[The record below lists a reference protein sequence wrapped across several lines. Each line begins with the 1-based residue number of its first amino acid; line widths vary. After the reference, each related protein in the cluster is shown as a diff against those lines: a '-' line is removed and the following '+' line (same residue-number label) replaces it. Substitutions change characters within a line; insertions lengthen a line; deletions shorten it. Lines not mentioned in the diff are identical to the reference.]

1 MAGLQGLAQPG
12 AGEMIPGRWSRIE
25 ALFDEALRR
34 EGAEHDAFL
43 ARLDSEDAALAAELR
58 SLLSAHEGRGPL
70 DELADAMTGPAVR
83 RVFRLE
89 AGDRIG
95 PYRVEREIGS
105 GGMATVYLARDGKHD
120 RPVAI
125 KVLRPGL
132 AATLGTER
140 FLREIEIASSLT
152 HPHILPL
159 FDSGEADGLLYYV
172 MPYVEGESLRER
184 LARETRLPVDD
195 AIRLADQISSAL
207 AYAHERRIV
216 HRDIKPEN
224 ILLTGDRAVVADF
237 GIARALAA
245 AGQGRLTLT
254 GTSIGTCAYMSPEQA
269 RGTGA
274 VDGRTDLYSLG
285 CVMYEMV
292 AGQVPFDGPTPLTVL
307 AQHSAMA
314 PPRLRSTDPAVPLFL
329 ERAVQ
334 RAMAKDPRDRFRTAR
349 EFADAL
355 TTGTVVSR
363 LGRRRRTRWLKG
375 VTAGAM
381 AGALLLAAGSAL
393 PSFVNGSG
401 TDRIA
406 VLPLANLTNEEPY
419 LLEGV
424 HEALISELGHLDIPV
439 IARASMAG
447 YAASPRPI
455 REVARE
461 LDVDRVVEG
470 SLYRRGD
477 SLEITARL
485 YDGDTEREVWSGSY
499 DGDLPNVA
507 AMYRAFARAIAE
519 EIEVTLSPEAEAR
532 LQRASPVGPGVYQ
545 AYLRGMHL
553 LNQSTEEA
561 FGQALQHFH
570 EAVADNPADPLA
582 YAGLALAYIT
592 LAHGPAP
599 PPDALHLARAAAERA
614 VRIDPTLAEGW
625 AALADIRTYL
635 VWDWEGAE
643 QAFTRAAELNPSL
656 AINHYHHAWY
666 LALFGR
672 ATEAVAAHE
681 RARDLDPLTPLHT
694 VWLPGLY
701 HFLGQPERA
710 LAGARSLVER
720 YPGNATVLYVRGIA
734 AVELGEYDEAIAA
747 LEEAVDINPRWE
759 GALGRAYALAGRTEE
774 AQAIAAILEAHP
786 TSWNAFALAE
796 LHTALGD
803 FDAAFRWLAYEPAHG
818 WLPWSRVV
826 PSLVPLRTDPRFG
839 DLMRRLNFDEVD
851 GL

>member
-1 MAGLQGLAQPG
+1 
-12 AGEMIPGRWSRIE
+12 MIPRWTRIE
-25 ALFDEALRR
+25 ALFHEASRLV
-34 EGAEHDAFL
+34 GAERDAFL
-43 ARLDSEDAALAAELR
+43 ARLDGEDATLAAELR
-58 SLLSAHEGRGPL
+58 SLLSAHEGRGAL
-70 DELADAMTGPAVR
+70 DELADMVTGPAVR
-83 RVFRLE
+83 RLFRLE
-89 AGDRIG
+89 PGDPIG
-95 PYRVEREIGS
+95 RYRVEREIGS
-105 GGMATVYLARDGKHD
+105 GGMATVYLARDPKHD
-120 RPVAI
+120 RSVAI
-125 KVLRPGL
+125 KVLRPEL
-132 AATLGTER
+132 AATLGAER

-195 AIRLADQISSAL
+195 AIRIADQVSSAL
-207 AYAHERRIV
+207 AYAHERGVV

-245 AGQGRLTLT
+245 AGRGRLTQT

-269 RGTGA
+269 GGAGA
-274 VDGRTDLYSLG
+274 VDGRADVYSLG
-285 CVMYEMV
+285 CVMYELV
-292 AGQVPFDGPTPLTVL
+292 AGRVPFDGSTHVAVL
-307 AQHSAMA
+307 VQHSTTP
-314 PPRLRSTDPAVPLFL
+314 PPRLRSSDPGVPLFL
-329 ERAVQ
+329 ERAVL
-334 RAMAKDPRDRFRTAR
+334 RAMAKDPGDRFATAS
-349 EFADAL
+349 EFAEAL
-355 TTGTVVSR
+355 TTGKVVSR
-363 LGRRRRTRWLKG
+363 LGRRRRTRWLRG
-375 VTAGAM
+375 VTAGAI
-381 AGALLLAAGSAL
+381 AGALLLAAGSLL
-393 PSFVNGSG
+393 PSFVDGA
-401 TDRIA
+401 DIERIA
-406 VLPLANLTNEEPY
+406 VLPLANLTNEEAY

-424 HEALISELGHLDIPV
+424 HEALISELGHVGIPV
-439 IARASMAG
+439 IARASVAG
-447 YAASPRPI
+447 YATSPRAI
-455 REVARE
+455 RDVARE

-485 YDGDTEREVWSGSY
+485 YDGDTERELWSGSY

-507 AMYRAFARAIAE
+507 SMYRAFARAIAE
-519 EIEVTLSPEAEAR
+519 EIEVTLSPESEAR
-532 LQRASPVGPGVYQ
+532 LQRASPVDPGVYQ

-561 FGQALQHFH
+561 FGQALQHF
-570 EAVADNPADPLA
+570 ERAVADNPADPLA
-582 YAGLALAYIT
+582 YAGLAFAYIT

-599 PPDALHLARAAAERA
+599 PPDALHMARAAAERA
-614 VRIDPTLAEGW
+614 VRIDSTLAEGW

-672 ATEAVAAHE
+672 AAEAIAAHE

-694 VWLPGLY
+694 VWLPGLH
-701 HFLGQPERA
+701 HFLGRPERA
-710 LAGARSLVER
+710 LAEARSLAER
-720 YPGNATVLYVRGIA
+720 YPGNATLLYVRGIS

-747 LEEAVDINPRWE
+747 LEEAVAINPRWE
-759 GALGRAYALAGRTEE
+759 GALGRAYAMAGRTEE
-774 AQAIAAILEAHP
+774 ARAIAADLEAHP

-818 WLPWSRVV
+818 WLPWSRIV
-826 PSLVPLRTDPRFG
+826 PSLAPLRTDPRFG
-839 DLMRRLNFDEVD
+839 DLMRRLNFDDVD
-851 GL
+851 EL